1 MTLSTSNTFT
11 LPSQGAAVA
20 TSRTQFN
27 SSLRSLLQNFYSPAP
42 PTSVNLVDSD
52 SALPAA
58 DYNGL
63 LYRDSNTGVFY
74 VSDSSVTVASG
85 RTSRPIGGNFT
96 RYGIAWQQQGSLVAA
111 AANISKF
118 DIGEAFVV
126 VQNSAGA
133 NNNRMYLKTTAST
146 FVDVGKPAPGQVT
159 ETELAQAVKNKLLL
173 PTHAATSTT
182 TAGTNVQYTLGSD
195 AANSARIQVFVSGV
209 EQRQS
214 LDWTLNTSSSPY
226 KITLLGTYPAG
237 LRLSIKSW
245 AI

>member
-1 MTLSTSNTFT
+1 
-11 LPSQGAAVA
+11 
-20 TSRTQFN
+20 
-27 SSLRSLLQNFYSPAP
+27 LRSLLQNFYSPAP
-42 PTSVNLVDSD
+42 PTSVNLVDSG

-58 DYNGL
+58 DYDGL

-85 RTSRPIGGNFT
+85 ITSRPIGGNFT

-126 VQNSAGA
+126 VQNTAGT

-173 PTHAATSTT
+173 PSKAQSTT
-182 TAGTNVQYTLGSD
+182 TAGTNVQYNLNSD
-195 AANSARIQVFVSGV
+195 ALLGVRIQVFVSGI
-209 EQRQS
+209 EQRVTT
-214 LDWTLNTSSSPY
+214 DWTLDTSSSPY

-237 LRLSIKSW
+237 LPLSITSW